1 MAENYQQ
8 QIKNYAPESSGF
20 FPLRP
25 IQLWLLN
32 THLNKVN
39 STMMNISAFYK
50 LDDSIDLEK
59 AVKAVNDTVAAHDVF
74 KCRFVFNEEVGEIC
88 QRFDGEVTPVE
99 IEKLSDAEFEQRKK
113 NLLQPYKLLNSPLYR
128 IYLLE
133 TPSGKYFYCDFYHA
147 IMDGIAIYFMFTNEV
162 EMRYLDKKISRKPLQ
177 YADFILEEMKI
188 SPEEIAA
195 GNKYW
200 HDIISNFDSEKHLP
214 PADLNRKENWQDDHF
229 MYQFKNIA
237 KDYFKES
244 SRKEDNFFLAASMLA
259 IAKSAGA
266 KSSVMSW
273 IHNGRRNAQELRLMG
288 IMIEQYP
295 ISWDFENDL
304 SVENFLN
311 GLEEKM
317 TAGLKYRRSL
327 GAVYNEGLQ
336 DDCVTFMFQKTI
348 RNQDSSGTFAGTKL
362 EYITVPKN
370 KFSASENVLDI
381 ELNAL
386 GDGNYLVD
394 LDYDSS
400 RYSKDA
406 MKNFAETMDEII
418 LQLQDE
424 QKFISAIL
432 EGK

>member
-1 MAENYQQ
+1 
-8 QIKNYAPESSGF
+8 
-20 FPLRP
+20 
-25 IQLWLLN
+25 
-32 THLNKVN
+32 
-39 STMMNISAFYK
+39 
-50 LDDSIDLEK
+50 
-59 AVKAVNDTVAAHDVF
+59 
-74 KCRFVFNEEVGEIC
+74 
-88 QRFDGEVTPVE
+88 
-99 IEKLSDAEFEQRKK
+99 
-113 NLLQPYKLLNSPLYR
+113 
-128 IYLLE
+128 
-133 TPSGKYFYCDFYHA
+133 
-147 IMDGIAIYFMFTNEV
+147 
-162 EMRYLDKKISRKPLQ
+162 
-177 YADFILEEMKI
+177 
-188 SPEEIAA
+188 
-195 GNKYW
+195 
-200 HDIISNFDSEKHLP
+200 
-214 PADLNRKENWQDDHF
+214 
-229 MYQFKNIA
+229 
-237 KDYFKES
+237 
-244 SRKEDNFFLAASMLA
+244 MLA

-362 EYITVPKN
+362 EYVTVPKS

-394 LDYDSS
+394 LDFDSS
-400 RYSKDA
+400 RYSKGA
-406 MKNFAETMDEII
+406 MKNFAVTMDEII

-424 QKFISAIL
+424 QLMISDIL
-432 EGK
+432 S

>member
-1 MAENYQQ
+1 MTDYAT
-8 QIKNYAPESSGF
+8 KLVNYALKTLGVY
-20 FPLRP
+20 PLRP
-25 IQLWLLN
+25 IQRWLID
-32 THLNKVN
+32 THFNKVN
-39 STMMNISAFYK
+39 STMMNITAFYK

-59 AVKAVNDTVAAHDVF
+59 AVQAVNETCEAHDIF
-74 KCRFVFNEEVGEIC
+74 RCQFVFNEEIGEIC
-88 QRFDGEVTPVE
+88 QRFDGEFTPVK
-99 IEKLSDAEFEQRKK
+99 IEKLSDAEFEERKK

-128 IYLLE
+128 IYLFE

-162 EMRYLDKKISRKPLQ
+162 EMRYKGKKISRKPLQ
-177 YADFILEEMKI
+177 YADFILEELEFL
-188 SPEEIAA
+188 PEEFVA
-195 GNKYW
+195 GNKFW
-200 HDIISNFDSEKHLP
+200 HDIISNFDKEKHLP
-214 PADLNRKENWQDDHF
+214 PADLNRKENWQNDHF
-229 MYQFKNIA
+229 MYQFKNIS
-237 KDYFKES
+237 KDCFKES
-244 SRKEDNFFLAASMLA
+244 NRKEDSFFLAASMLT
-259 IAKSAGA
+259 IAKVAGA

-273 IHNGRRNAQELRLMG
+273 IHNGRRNAQELRIMG
-288 IMIEQYP
+288 IMIDQYP
-295 ISWDFENDL
+295 ISWDFEKDL
-304 SVENFLN
+304 SVKKFLN

-317 TAGLKYRRSL
+317 NEGLKYRRSL

-362 EYITVPKN
+362 EYVTVPKS

-400 RYSKDA
+400 RYSKNA
-406 MKNFAETMDEII
+406 MKNFAEIMDEII

-424 QKFISAIL
+424 GNFISAIL
-432 EGK
+432 GGK